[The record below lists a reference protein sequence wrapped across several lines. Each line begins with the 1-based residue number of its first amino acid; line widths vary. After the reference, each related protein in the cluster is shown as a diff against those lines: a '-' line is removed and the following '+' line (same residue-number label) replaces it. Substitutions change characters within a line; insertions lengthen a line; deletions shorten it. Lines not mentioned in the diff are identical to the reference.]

1 MANEKGINWSR
12 VGRVAAG
19 ISTLGASEVALGA
32 IHYGTEAI
40 DRVSQNAMDTA
51 ASMLPSRGGSSSAPV
66 SLPTPPE
73 AGTPPE
79 TEAPSGE
86 GENAF
91 DMEEYMSY
99 LFGGMERI
107 QGENRAAMPGFM
119 SSMMDQAQNAAGEWD
134 DAMQSA
140 MAGLGITPEEII
152 GGMQTAMGVS
162 KSLMAGQLPQPY
174 IDQMA
179 SYRAEKYPAYVT
191 NGPMFGAADMRAYGY
206 DVMSGI
212 LRGTEMFPQQAA
224 QTMALG
230 QQFIPGTM
238 NLGQLYS
245 QNLSLMAPYYF
256 TQPSAILGP
265 LASGYQ
271 TGAQIGLGYDQL
283 GFQYAQMENQDYWNQ
298 QQMDF
303 SNYWGQLNYQRAIAQ
318 DRMQMEMFNRQM
330 AAQRRQQ
337 NLNLGLGILTAGTS
351 ILTGGLFKSPSM
363 GASSLSSY
371 SSPYS
376 STTPY
381 FGAGSYPSG
390 YSYAGNPFFGT
401 PSGLSPLLG
410 NGGL

>member
-1 MANEKGINWSR
+1 MANEKGINWRR

-40 DRVSQNAMDTA
+40 DRVSQHAMDTA
-51 ASMLPSRGGSSSAPV
+51 ARMLPSRGGSSSTPV

-162 KSLMAGQLPQPY
+162 KSLMAGQLPQQY

-330 AAQRRQQ
+330 AAQRRQSYM
-337 NLNLGLGILTAGTS
+337 NLGMGLLGAGVGAF
-351 ILTGGLFKSPSM
+351 TGGLFKSPSM
-363 GASSLSSY
+363 GASSLSGY
-371 SSPYS
+371 NGVGGWSSPS
-376 STTPY
+376 
-381 FGAGSYPSG
+381 FG
-390 YSYAGNPFFGT
+390 YAGEIA
-401 PSGLSPLLG
+401 
-410 NGGL
+410 